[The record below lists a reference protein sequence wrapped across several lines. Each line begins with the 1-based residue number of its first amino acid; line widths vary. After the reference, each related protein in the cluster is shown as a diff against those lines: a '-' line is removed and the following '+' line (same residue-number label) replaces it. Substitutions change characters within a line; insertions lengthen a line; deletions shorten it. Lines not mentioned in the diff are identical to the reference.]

1 MTLDLLLHCHVLFL
15 FVFFSSKRV
24 LILSEQVA
32 LLNHADRG
40 HGSSAH
46 YRFSTCA
53 QDHRHLVFLGFTS
66 NGSASE
72 SSLPTLPSLIALLD
86 LHRRRTATQCMLPC
100 YLSSSFSKQI
110 CAGFAASGS
119 QTENVALSCCVLIA
133 EKHSSHFFQS
143 HYIFV
148 RACVQNNASARLPGG
163 DSRTCR
169 RPPKTMGRKSRW
181 HRVI

>member
-1 MTLDLLLHCHVLFL
+1 MTLGLPLHCHVLFL
-15 FVFFSSKRV
+15 FAFLAQKKL

-32 LLNHADRG
+32 FLNYADRG
-40 HGSSAH
+40 HGS
-46 YRFSTCA
+46 RFSTCA

-66 NGSASE
+66 NSSASE

-86 LHRRRTATQCMLPC
+86 LHRRHTATQCMLPC
-100 YLSSSFSKQI
+100 YLSSPFSKQI
-110 CAGFAASGS
+110 CAGFTASGS
-119 QTENVALSCCVLIA
+119 QTENVASSCCVLIA

-148 RACVQNNASARLPGG
+148 HACVQNNASARLPGG

-169 RPPKTMGRKSRW
+169 RPLKTMGRKSRW